1 LETLFRSWT
10 GLPAAPNNE
19 YADENT
25 REPWEENYGSET
37 RKSTTNTNEIKQELN
52 LQHAAEAAEGE
63 PKMKL
68 SRSGHQ
74 LEVFVL

>member
-52 LQHAAEAAEGE
+52 LQHAAEAAEG
-63 PKMKL
+63 P
-68 SRSGHQ
+68 
-74 LEVFVL
+74 LENLK